1 MENVWILGGL
11 RSFIGVKDG
20 IYRHIP
26 AEVLGA
32 QVLKEIKNRFLLKDE
47 EIDYIIGGNA
57 VAGGGNITR
66 LAALTAGLDEM
77 IPAVTLDLQCGS
89 ALESI
94 TAAAAKIESGLA
106 DLVIAGGFESSSTQ
120 PVRMWNSN
128 HPDYQEGKSYTV
140 AKFIPDIQ
148 GEQVMLEG
156 AEKTALTE
164 NVTKAEMD
172 SWVLLSHKR
181 AAQAAKE
188 GILSDIQLSIA
199 DSKKDEGI
207 RPSMSQRLLDR
218 LPCLLPGGSI
228 ITAANACLMHDGA
241 AFVVLCSEAYRKKH
255 GLTPQAAF
263 RFGTAIGSDPF
274 MSPKTAVLAIRK
286 LLKQTALSIDA
297 IHSLEVNE
305 AYAVIDVLLERE
317 FPGIRERLNPL
328 GGALAYGH
336 PYGASGAIILL
347 HLLKDLELNQGRFG
361 ICGVAAAGGIGTT
374 LLVEKVK
381 RNVYCGD
388 KIHGKDH
395 QLSGT
400 DTADPGYNPGKRG
413 FLYNRQKSYIQP
425 ALCFGKR
432 KAGNAKTGEKG
443 IWGTERQKAAS
454 DHPDNLYF
462 RPAGGISGL
471 SGNRLDPGD
480 PSCRCHS
487 AGG

>member
-32 QVLKEIKNRFLLKDE
+32 QVLKEIKNRFSLKDE

-57 VAGGGNITR
+57 VAGGGTIPR

-172 SWVLLSHKR
+172 PWVLLSHKR

-188 GILSDIQLSIA
+188 GILSDIQFSIA

-241 AFVVLCSEAYRKKH
+241 AF

-286 LLKQTALSIDA
+286 LLKQTALSIDE
-297 IHSLEVNE
+297 IYSLEVNE
-305 AYAVIDVLLERE
+305 AFAVIDVLLERE

-361 ICGVAAAGGIGTT
+361 ICGVAAAGGIGTA
-374 LLVEKVK
+374 LLVEKV
-381 RNVYCGD
+381 
-388 KIHGKDH
+388 
-395 QLSGT
+395 
-400 DTADPGYNPGKRG
+400 
-413 FLYNRQKSYIQP
+413 
-425 ALCFGKR
+425 
-432 KAGNAKTGEKG
+432 
-443 IWGTERQKAAS
+443 
-454 DHPDNLYF
+454 
-462 RPAGGISGL
+462 
-471 SGNRLDPGD
+471 
-480 PSCRCHS
+480 
-487 AGG
+487 

>member
-172 SWVLLSHKR
+172 PWVLLSHKR

-188 GILSDIQLSIA
+188 GILSDIQFSIA

-255 GLTPQAAF
+255 GLTPPAAF
-263 RFGTAIGSDPF
+263 RFGTAIRGAQF
-274 MSPKTAVLAIRK
+274 MAPKRAFLAIR
-286 LLKQTALSIDA
+286 
-297 IHSLEVNE
+297 
-305 AYAVIDVLLERE
+305 
-317 FPGIRERLNPL
+317 
-328 GGALAYGH
+328 
-336 PYGASGAIILL
+336 
-347 HLLKDLELNQGRFG
+347 
-361 ICGVAAAGGIGTT
+361 
-374 LLVEKVK
+374 
-381 RNVYCGD
+381 
-388 KIHGKDH
+388 
-395 QLSGT
+395 
-400 DTADPGYNPGKRG
+400 
-413 FLYNRQKSYIQP
+413 
-425 ALCFGKR
+425 
-432 KAGNAKTGEKG
+432 
-443 IWGTERQKAAS
+443 
-454 DHPDNLYF
+454 
-462 RPAGGISGL
+462 
-471 SGNRLDPGD
+471 
-480 PSCRCHS
+480 
-487 AGG
+487 

>member
-172 SWVLLSHKR
+172 PWVLLSHKR
-181 AAQAAKE
+181 AIQAAKE

-199 DSKKDEGI
+199 DSKKDEGL
-207 RPSMSQRLLDR
+207 RPSMSQRY
-218 LPCLLPGGSI
+218 C
-228 ITAANACLMHDGA
+228 
-241 AFVVLCSEAYRKKH
+241 
-255 GLTPQAAF
+255 
-263 RFGTAIGSDPF
+263 
-274 MSPKTAVLAIRK
+274 
-286 LLKQTALSIDA
+286 
-297 IHSLEVNE
+297 
-305 AYAVIDVLLERE
+305 
-317 FPGIRERLNPL
+317 
-328 GGALAYGH
+328 
-336 PYGASGAIILL
+336 
-347 HLLKDLELNQGRFG
+347 
-361 ICGVAAAGGIGTT
+361 CGVSVFISDSERGHWYAPCSSRLYSRMKPSFSQYKPLIRSRRRPQNRNSV
-374 LLVEKVK
+374 LVNGSSSNCCWT
-381 RNVYCGD
+381 RR
-388 KIHGKDH
+388 
-395 QLSGT
+395 
-400 DTADPGYNPGKRG
+400 A
-413 FLYNRQKSYIQP
+413 
-425 ALCFGKR
+425 
-432 KAGNAKTGEKG
+432 
-443 IWGTERQKAAS
+443 
-454 DHPDNLYF
+454 
-462 RPAGGISGL
+462 RPSMPL
-471 SGNRLDPGD
+471 RRSV
-480 PSCRCHS
+480 
-487 AGG
+487 